1 MARGTG
7 AATGTAGWRAGA
19 LLFPALLGLGVFVLG
34 PALVSAFTA
43 GTDKT
48 LTGPS
53 FHWIGTANLHEAFHD
68 PDLGKTVVNT
78 LEYCALTVIPAVVLG
93 LALALA
99 TQKVVHGRGV
109 LRLALFLPVS
119 ANLIAIALIFAYM
132 FDPSPQGLA
141 NTVVGWF
148 GVHPQNWLGDTSTAL
163 PVVALVGGWR
173 LTSFVFVVYL
183 AGLTAIPASV
193 YEAADVDGVRGFA
206 RLRHITL
213 PLLAPTTIFLG
224 VFTTILT
231 LQTFE
236 TVAVLTKG
244 GPFKSSSTIVYYI
257 FEVGFTGSFRIGYA
271 SAIALLLILAIV
283 LIGVLGAM
291 LGRRARARAAR
302 ADSGGADLAVDGA
315 AGAVLVGIGTAA
327 GNALPGGAAEVTG

>member
-1 MARGTG
+1 MAGVG
-7 AATGTAGWRAGA
+7 GWRVGA
-19 LLFPALLGLGVFVLG
+19 LLFPALLGLTVFVLG

-53 FHWIGTANLHEAFHD
+53 FQWVGTANLREAFHD
-68 PDLGKTVVNT
+68 PDFGKSVVNT
-78 LEYCALTVIPAVVLG
+78 LLYCVLTVVPAVVVG

-99 TQKVVHGRGV
+99 TQKVVRGRGA

-119 ANLIAIALIFAYM
+119 ANLVAIAVVFAYM
-132 FDPSPQGLA
+132 FDPSPKGLV
-141 NTVVGWF
+141 NTFIGWL
-148 GVHPQNWLGDTSTAL
+148 GAQPRNWLGDESTSL

-193 YEAADVDGVRGFA
+193 YEAADVDGIRGFA
-206 RLRHITL
+206 RLRHVTL
-213 PLLAPTTIFLG
+213 PLLAPTTIFLA

-236 TVAVLTKG
+236 TVAVLTDG
-244 GPFKSSSTIVYYI
+244 GPFRSSATIVYYI

-271 SAIALLLILAIV
+271 SALALLLILGIV
-283 LIGVLGAM
+283 LIGIVGSV
-291 LGRRARARAAR
+291 LGRRARERAAR
-302 ADSGGADLAVDGA
+302 IDETGAGLGADGDPGLALAGVGA
-315 AGAVLVGIGTAA
+315 GPGI
-327 GNALPGGAAEVTG
+327 AAEAAR

>member
-1 MARGTG
+1 V
-7 AATGTAGWRAGA
+7 
-19 LLFPALLGLGVFVLG
+19 LLFPALLGLSVFVLG
-34 PALVSAFTA
+34 PALVSAFAA

-53 FHWIGTANLHEAFHD
+53 FHWVGTANVREAFGD
-68 PDLGKTVVNT
+68 PDFGKSVVNT
-78 LEYCALTVIPAVVLG
+78 LEYCALTVIPAVVVG

-99 TQKVVHGRGV
+99 TQQVVRGRGL

-119 ANLIAIALIFAYM
+119 ANLVAIALVFAYM

-141 NTVVGWF
+141 NSVVGWF
-148 GVHPQNWLGDTSTAL
+148 GVDPQNWLGDTSTAL

-173 LTSFVFVVYL
+173 LTSLVFVVYL
-183 AGLTAIPASV
+183 AGLTAIPGSV

-206 RLRHITL
+206 RLRHVTL
-213 PLLAPTTIFLG
+213 PLLAPTTIFLA

-244 GPFKSSSTIVYYI
+244 GPFGSSATVIYYI
-257 FEVGFTGSFRIGYA
+257 FQVGFTPSFRIGYA
-271 SAIALLLILAIV
+271 SALALLLILAIMM
-283 LIGVLGAM
+283 IGVLGSA

-302 ADSGGADLAVDGA
+302 ADNSGADLAVDTSGGLI
-315 AGAVLVGIGTAA
+315 AGPGVSA
-327 GNALPGGAAEVTG
+327 GSATGRTGEVSG